1 MFGRYSL
8 EDILHEDIRL
18 YLVFE
23 FMHMD
28 LKKYLDS
35 LKGKMMDPMLVKVR
49 IIFVVVKVKHDL
61 RPMKSPPP
69 PVSSIETSCSRQNE
83 GNVTLL
89 YLILVS

>member
-1 MFGRYSL
+1 
-8 EDILHEDIRL
+8 
-18 YLVFE
+18 
-23 FMHMD
+23 
-28 LKKYLDS
+28 
-35 LKGKMMDPMLVKVR
+35 MDPMLVKVR